1 MRISDGITAIAAR
14 FVPASPIAAAAAKR
28 LRSSGREGGLVVF
41 RRILPLIALLFG
53 VAACTLPSNPPQTTA
68 SAAAAGQGTTQ
79 AGAPALPR
87 EIEREVGA
95 PYADA
100 VLQAYVDGVG
110 QKLVG
115 QAGLAGSY
123 RFMVLDLP
131 IANAHAMSNYVF
143 VTRGL
148 LASLDDEAELAAALG
163 HELGHLAQRHA
174 AQRARARQGVL
185 DAAVEAAVVT
195 GSVTVGRSVARDGLL
210 ALRRYSREQELEADR
225 IGLSLLVRSGYRG
238 DAMASLIDK
247 LRRQSQFE
255 LHLMGEAPD
264 SVDRRSATSTHPAPI
279 ERRIALEGIAEAAAP
294 GATNRAAYLAAI
306 NGMSVDDAPQEG
318 FVRDNKFLHPLLK
331 LGFEA
336 PRDFRLYNDQDGVL
350 GVGRDH
356 SLLFFSCTR
365 EPMPGSLA
373 EWMRN
378 KLKPTPTD
386 IQTAE
391 IDGVEAAIG
400 ARPRGSD
407 TGLGQVRY
415 VMVRHGDQVCYF
427 NLLSEGP
434 DRDRRID
441 VLVNAARSFRTL
453 SDAEAAALRPY
464 RLRVISPDGASATQL
479 ARRLPY
485 GDFRME
491 RLLVLNGVDNAA
503 ELVRLPQVKI
513 VEP

>member
-1 MRISDGITAIAAR
+1 VI
-14 FVPASPIAAAAAKR
+14 
-28 LRSSGREGGLVVF
+28 F

-53 VAACTLPSNPPQTTA
+53 VAACALPSNPSQT
-68 SAAAAGQGTTQ
+68 AAAAAASQGTTQ
-79 AGAPALPR
+79 AGAPTLPR
-87 EIEREVGA
+87 EIEREVGT

-100 VLQAYVDGVG
+100 ALQAYVDGVG
-110 QKLVG
+110 QKLVA
-115 QAGLAGSY
+115 QSGLSGSY
-123 RFMVLDLP
+123 HFVVLDLP
-131 IANAHAMSNYVF
+131 IANAHALANYVF

-148 LASLDDEAELAAALG
+148 LASLEDEAELAAALG
-163 HELGHLAQRHA
+163 HELGHLSQHHA

-225 IGLSLLVRSGYRG
+225 IGLTLLVRAGYRG

-247 LRRQSQFE
+247 LRRESQFE
-255 LHLMGEAPD
+255 LQLMGEAPD

-279 ERRIALEGIAEAAAP
+279 ERRIALEGIPEAMAP
-294 GATNRAAYLAAI
+294 GATNRAAYLAAVD
-306 NGMSVDDAPQEG
+306 GMSVDDSPEEG

-336 PRDFRLYNDQDGVL
+336 PRDFRLFNDQDGVL

-356 SLLFFSCTR
+356 SLLFFSCTK
-365 EPMPGSLA
+365 EPMPGNLA

-386 IQTAE
+386 IQSAE
-391 IDGVEAAIG
+391 IDGAEAAIG

-427 NLLSEGP
+427 NLLSDGP
-434 DRDRRID
+434 DRDRRIE
-441 VLVNAARSFRTL
+441 VLVAAARTFRTL
-453 SDAEAAALRPY
+453 SDAEAAGLKPY
-464 RLRVISPDGASATQL
+464 RLRVISPAGASATQL

-485 GDFRME
+485 GDFKME

-503 ELVRLPQVKI
+503 ELGRLPQVKI
-513 VEP
+513 IEP